1 MKNNPACT
9 LALIIAALFFG
20 VEVSAADT
28 IVVIKDPRLDILSQ
42 KQAFINKR
50 TSVLTSNGKVKGFRI
65 QITSTSSRDQA
76 FNAKAAVQ
84 SKFSDQ
90 KVYTTYQAPLFK
102 VRVGDFVKREDA
114 ERYRKLMLSI
124 FPTGMYVVEDVIEV
138 SLEDID
144 Q

>member
-1 MKNNPACT
+1 MNLKSVQNIACAFVAVL
-9 LALIIAALFFG
+9 LAS
-20 VEVSAADT
+20 SAAASDT
-28 IVVIKDPRLDILSQ
+28 IIVKKDPRLDILSQ

-65 QITSTSSRDQA
+65 QITSTNNRDQA
-76 FNAKAAVQ
+76 FNAKAAAQ
-84 SKFSDQ
+84 SKFPDQ

-102 VRVGDFVKREDA
+102 VRVGDFLKREDA

-124 FPTGMYVVEDVIEV
+124 FPDGMYVVEDVIEA

>member
-9 LALIIAALFFG
+9 LALIIAALFFA

-138 SLEDID
+138 SLEDIE

>member
-1 MKNNPACT
+1 MKNNAVSY
-9 LALIIAALFFG
+9 ISFFIVALFFAVG
-20 VEVSAADT
+20 ASAADT
-28 IVVIKDPRLDILSQ
+28 IIVIKDPRLDVLSQ

-50 TSVLTSNGKVKGFRI
+50 TSVLTSSGKIKGFRI
-65 QITSTSSRDQA
+65 QITSTNSRDQA

-84 SKFSDQ
+84 SKFPDQ

-102 VRVGDFVKREDA
+102 VRVGDFLKREDA
-114 ERYRKLMLSI
+114 EKYRKLMLSI
-124 FPTGMYVVEDVIEV
+124 FPDGMYVVEDVIEA

>member
-1 MKNNPACT
+1 MKNNPACS
-9 LALIIAALFFG
+9 LAFLITALFFAVG
-20 VEVSAADT
+20 ASAADT

-42 KQAFINKR
+42 KQALINKR

-84 SKFSDQ
+84 SKFPDQ

-102 VRVGDFVKREDA
+102 VRVGDFIKREDA
-114 ERYRKLMLSI
+114 EKYRKSMLAI
-124 FPTGMYVVEDVIEV
+124 FPTGMYVVEDVVEAV
-138 SLEDID
+138 LEDTY

>member
-1 MKNNPACT
+1 MNVKSVQNIACAFVAVL
-9 LALIIAALFFG
+9 LASSVAA
-20 VEVSAADT
+20 SDT
-28 IVVIKDPRLDILSQ
+28 IIVKKDPRLDILSQ

-65 QITSTSSRDQA
+65 QITSTNNRDQA

-84 SKFSDQ
+84 SKFPDQ

-102 VRVGDFVKREDA
+102 VRVGDFLKREDA

-124 FPTGMYVVEDVIEV
+124 FPDGMYVVEDVIEA

>member
-1 MKNNPACT
+1 MKNNTVCS
-9 LALIIAALFFG
+9 IAFITVAMFFAIG
-20 VEVSAADT
+20 VSASDT
-28 IVVIKDPRLDILSQ
+28 IVVIKDPRLDVLSQ

-65 QITSTSSRDQA
+65 QITSTNNRDQA

-84 SKFSDQ
+84 SRFPDQ

-102 VRVGDFVKREDA
+102 VRVGDFLKREDA
-114 ERYRKLMLSI
+114 EKVRKLLLSI
-124 FPTGMYVVEDVIEV
+124 FPDGMYVVEDVIEA

>member
-1 MKNNPACT
+1 MKNNPACS
-9 LALIIAALFFG
+9 LALIIAALFFA

-65 QITSTSSRDQA
+65 QITSTNSRDQA
-76 FNAKAAVQ
+76 FNVKALVL
-84 SKFSDQ
+84 SKFPDQ

-102 VRVGDFVKREDA
+102 VRVGDFIKREEA
-114 ERYRKLMLSI
+114 EKYRKLMLSI
-124 FPTGMYVVEDVIEV
+124 FPTGLYVVEDVVEAI
-138 SLEDID
+138 LEDID

>member
-9 LALIIAALFFG
+9 LALIIAALFFA

-50 TSVLTSNGKVKGFRI
+50 TSVLTSSGKVKGFRI

>member
-1 MKNNPACT
+1 MKNNTVCS
-9 LALIIAALFFG
+9 IAFITVAMFFAIG
-20 VEVSAADT
+20 VSAADT
-28 IVVIKDPRLDILSQ
+28 IVVIKDPRLDVLSQ

-65 QITSTSSRDQA
+65 QITSTNNRDQA

-84 SKFSDQ
+84 SRFPDQ

-102 VRVGDFVKREDA
+102 VRVGDFLKREDA
-114 ERYRKLMLSI
+114 EKIRKLMLSI
-124 FPTGMYVVEDVIEV
+124 FPDGMYVVEDVIEA

>member
-1 MKNNPACT
+1 MKNNAVCS
-9 LALIIAALFFG
+9 LSFFIAALFFAVG
-20 VEVSAADT
+20 ACAADT
-28 IVVIKDPRLDILSQ
+28 IIIIKDPRLDVISQ

-50 TSVLTSNGKVKGFRI
+50 TSVLTSNGKIKGFRI
-65 QITSTSSRDQA
+65 QITSTNSRDQA

-84 SKFSDQ
+84 SKFPDQ

-102 VRVGDFVKREDA
+102 VRVGDFLKREDA
-114 ERYRKLMLSI
+114 EKYRKLMLSI
-124 FPTGMYVVEDVIEV
+124 FPDGMYVVEDVIEA